1 MGKRILLADDSITIQ
16 KVIELTFSD
25 EDFEVV
31 TVGNGRLAIERL
43 EEVNP
48 DIVLCDIIMPE
59 KDGYEVCDH
68 IKKHP
73 TLSRVPVLLLTG
85 AFEPFDQERA
95 TRVGCDGFLAK
106 PFEPSMLI
114 GKVKDLLAQAGSR
127 SGAAAAS
134 PAPAAVPEAAP
145 VPRFEPVPAVGPSPG
160 PAASFISD
168 SADEPM
174 IEEFPAVVPL
184 DEAMP
189 QPQEQE
195 EAASALE
202 RELYGEPGGD
212 GFSGP
217 AVTAEEAQ
225 TLSELPAADT
235 SSSTMMFRADD
246 VHWPPPPEDASPA
259 GPAVAPPADPV
270 PAFDE
275 VFEAELQAG
284 VSDAPED
291 VSTESFGSTIP
302 FTSHVEAAASEPEP
316 DPVFEMA
323 LGSEPA
329 REVAAFEPAAVVTT
343 VAPPAPPDLPEEVS
357 FAEVTPAPAAKPV
370 AAPSAAAEVA
380 VPVDMVAQIAQRVV
394 SQISEKMVRE
404 VAWEVIPDLAE
415 TLIKKEIERLRAE
428 LQNT

>member
-95 TRVGCDGFLAK
+95 ARVGCDGFLAK

-127 SGAAAAS
+127 SGSVA
-134 PAPAAVPEAAP
+134 PVPPAATEAPPA
-145 VPRFEPVPAVGPSPG
+145 PRFEPVPAVGPAPG

-174 IEEFPAVVPL
+174 IEEFPAVAAV
-184 DEAMP
+184 DEAGAA
-189 QPQEQE
+189 QQEPDE
-195 EAASALE
+195 E
-202 RELYGEPGGD
+202 RELYGEPVAEA
-212 GFSGP
+212 FP
-217 AVTAEEAQ
+217 ETAVTAEEAQ
-225 TLSELPAADT
+225 TLSELPAADA
-235 SSSTMMFRADD
+235 SSSTVMFRAND
-246 VHWPPPPEDASPA
+246 VHWPPTAPPTPV
-259 GPAVAPPADPV
+259 VAPSGDPV

-284 VSDAPED
+284 VSEAPEETPSD
-291 VSTESFGSTIP
+291 TFGSTIP
-302 FTSHVEAAASEPEP
+302 FTSHVEAAPPEPEP

-323 LGSEPA
+323 MAHEAP
-329 REVAAFEPAAVVTT
+329 REAVAHQAT
-343 VAPPAPPDLPEEVS
+343 PPAPVAEVAPALDLPEEVS
-357 FAEVTPAPAAKPV
+357 FAEVAPAPAAKAV
-370 AAPSAAAEVA
+370 APPSAAAEVA

-415 TLIKKEIERLRAE
+415 ALIKKEIERLRAE
-428 LQNT
+428 LQNS